1 MSESAKEISKKSKSS
16 FYYAF
21 NLLPEDKRD
30 AMNTVYAFCRKT
42 DDIVDEN
49 SDSTDLK
56 YEKLRKWRI
65 EFEKSFSGHSEFA
78 LLNKL
83 GTTISN
89 FNIPLDPFF
98 ELIKGMEMDLQKD
111 RYKSFD
117 DLQLYCYR
125 VASTVGLMCIEI
137 FGYKHPSTKQFAVD
151 LGIALQMTNILR
163 DIGKDAKN
171 GRIYLPQED
180 LIKFNY
186 SEQEIMSLVYNDNFR
201 DLMIYESSRAK
212 QYFNSAT
219 ANLDLDDKKTMFAA
233 RAMQH
238 IYYKMLENIIAA
250 DYDVFNNEIK
260 VSKFEKVGIALGVW
274 AKYNLVINERC
285 LIIGGDFQV

>member
-83 GTTISN
+83 GTTISK

-137 FGYKHPSTKQFAVD
+137 FGYKHASTKQFAVD

-171 GRIYLPQED
+171 SRIYLPQED

-186 SEQEIMSLVYNDNFR
+186 SEQEILSMIYNNNFR
-201 DLMIYESSRAK
+201 DLMIYESGRAK

-250 DYDVFNNEIK
+250 DYDVFNNDIK

-274 AKYNLVINERC
+274 AKYNLVY
-285 LIIGGDFQV
+285 

>member
-1 MSESAKEISKKSKSS
+1 MVDSAKNISKKSKSS

-21 NLLPEDKRD
+21 NLLPEEKRE

-49 SDSTDLK
+49 FDSTDLK

-65 EFEKSFSGHSEFA
+65 EFEKSFSGHSDYV

-83 GTTISN
+83 GTTISK

-125 VASTVGLMCIEI
+125 VASTVGLICIEI
-137 FGYKHPSTKQFAVD
+137 FGYKHTSTKQFAVD
-151 LGIALQMTNILR
+151 LGIALQLTNILR
-163 DIGKDAKN
+163 DISKDAKN
-171 GRIYLPQED
+171 GRIYLPQDD
-180 LIKFNY
+180 LNKFNY
-186 SEQEIMSLVYNDNFR
+186 SESDLFSLNYNTNFR
-201 DLMIYESSRAK
+201 ELMIYETSRAK
-212 QYFNSAT
+212 MYFDSAT
-219 ANLDLDDKKTMFAA
+219 SHLNLEDKRTMFAA

-238 IYYKMLENIIAA
+238 IYYKILEKII
-250 DYDVFNNEIK
+250 DKNYDVYNNEIK
-260 VSKFEKVGIALGVW
+260 VNKIEKVGIALGVW
-274 AKYNLVINERC
+274 AKYNLVY
-285 LIIGGDFQV
+285 

>member
-1 MSESAKEISKKSKSS
+1 MAESAKEISKKSKSS

-21 NLLPEDKRD
+21 NLLPEEKRD

-49 SDSTDLK
+49 SESADVK
-56 YEKLRKWRI
+56 YEKLRKWRL
-65 EFEKSFSGHSEFA
+65 EFEKSFTGHSEFA

-151 LGIALQMTNILR
+151 LGIALQLTNILR
-163 DIGKDAKN
+163 DISKDAKH

-180 LIKFNY
+180 LEKFNY
-186 SEQEIMSLVYNDNFR
+186 TESDIFSFNYNDNFR
-201 DLMIYESSRAK
+201 DLMVYETGRAK
-212 QYFNSAT
+212 RYFESAT
-219 ANLDLDDKKTMFAA
+219 AHLNLDDKKTMFAA

-238 IYYKMLENIIAA
+238 IYYKILEKIIDK

-260 VSKFEKVGIALGVW
+260 VNKIEKAGIALGVW
-274 AKYNLVINERC
+274 AKYNLVY
-285 LIIGGDFQV
+285 